1 MGHVFELYAAHHG
14 GQCLRTAFSA
24 PDVHYD
30 RDGKTA
36 SLSGLSGSASLHGK
50 EVVLTV
56 VNPHVTESR
65 ETEVILA
72 AASIRS
78 ATATVLANLD
88 IHAHN
93 TFVQREAVTPRNQAI
108 EWKGAPMRFVF
119 PPASVTKIVMT
130 LA

>member
-1 MGHVFELYAAHHG
+1 MSG
-14 GQCLRTAFSA
+14 TAFSA

-56 VNPHVTESR
+56 VNPHVAESR

-78 ATATVLANLD
+78 ATATVLANSY

-93 TFVQREAVTPRNQAI
+93 TFVQRDGVTPRDQSI
-108 EWKGAPMRFVF
+108 EWKGPPLRFVF
-119 PPASVTKIVMT
+119 PPASVTKIVIT